1 MIKYLL
7 FSLFIIST
15 IRCDYQDSLN
25 EDDLVFIGSWSSEE
39 YYLEI
44 AANGYGFC
52 QHRNRETIDGWVEI
66 TRNEIKFRDDFDRR
80 DFDID
85 EYPFLEFGEV
95 MMILDGDIFYRH

>member
-7 FSLFIIST
+7 FSFFIIGTLS
-15 IRCDYQDSLN
+15 CDNQDYLDD
-25 EDDLVFIGSWSSEE
+25 DDLVFIGSWSSEE

-52 QHRNRETIDGWVEI
+52 QRRNRETIDGWVKI
-66 TRNEIKFRDDFDRR
+66 TRNKIKFRDDFDKR

-85 EYPFLEFGEV
+85 EPPFIEFGEV